1 MAVAT
6 VDLEKTKEAACI
18 RLSSEQKRTVDK
30 VLALWES
37 AEDDNEKRRSI
48 MLDAGVKPFGDV
60 FDALVEINSAMH
72 PLAPLFWKNS
82 G

>member
-6 VDLEKTKEAACI
+6 ADLERIKEAAYM
-18 RLSSEQKRTVDK
+18 RLSAEQKRTVDS

-37 AEDDNEKRRSI
+37 AEDNNEKRRSI
-48 MLDAGVKPFGDV
+48 MLDAGVKPFGDI